1 MLSKYFR
8 KLMKKI
14 YFITVFIIIDLLL
27 SQLFLLKFLEND
39 LIKANKDSFENRVFN
54 KNYNYTFKKQAQFTS
69 RYDDNIY
76 QIFTND
82 LGFRDESTQ
91 PLDRDKEYSIL
102 IGDSFIEGV
111 GLDYKDTIVGIL
123 NKNLANN
130 KFKFLNAGVA
140 SYSSYIYLRKI
151 EDIIKNNSDLKVKKV
166 IVFLDKSDVSDDE
179 RYLNKPAFF
188 KNTKGKFINQRK
200 EDFLEDLKELSFW
213 RFYTKQTI
221 SGKIIKLGTDQIEN
235 FLSNIKKRS
244 FISKKL
250 NKSFFEVT
258 ELEIKAIKSINNK
271 PHIRNW
277 YLGSTWEERT
287 KKNIKFSVENLNK
300 LKDFLKKKNIDFL
313 VVLYPWP
320 FEIDNEEIR
329 KKYLEFIIPLLNENQ
344 IDNLSVY
351 EGFLKGNIYESIG
364 KNYLYNDIHFNKN
377 GNQVIVNE
385 LLRKINQ

>member
-1 MLSKYFR
+1 
-8 KLMKKI
+8 MKKL

-82 LGFRDESTQ
+82 LGFRDDSTQ

-123 NKNLANN
+123 NENLENN

-151 EDIIKNNSDLKVKKV
+151 EDIIKKNSDLKVKKI

-200 EDFLEDLKELSFW
+200 EDFLGDLREISFW

-287 KKNIKFSVENLNK
+287 KKNIKFSVENLSK
-300 LKDFLKKKNIDFL
+300 LKDFLEKKK
-313 VVLYPWP
+313 Y
-320 FEIDNEEIR
+320 
-329 KKYLEFIIPLLNENQ
+329 
-344 IDNLSVY
+344 
-351 EGFLKGNIYESIG
+351 
-364 KNYLYNDIHFNKN
+364 
-377 GNQVIVNE
+377 
-385 LLRKINQ
+385 

>member
-1 MLSKYFR
+1 
-8 KLMKKI
+8 MKKL

-69 RYDDNIY
+69 QYDGNIY

-82 LGFRDESTQ
+82 LGFRDDSTQ

-111 GLDYKDTIVGIL
+111 GLDYRDTIVGIL

-200 EDFLEDLKELSFW
+200 EDFLGDLKELNFW

-221 SGKIIKLGTDQIEN
+221 SGKIIKLGTDQIED

-271 PHIRNW
+271 PHIKNW

-287 KKNIKFSVENLNK
+287 KKNIKFSVENLNN
-300 LKDFLKKKNIDFL
+300 LKDFLEKKNIDLL
-313 VVLYPWP
+313 VVLYPWS

-329 KKYLEFIIPLLNENQ
+329 KKYLEFIIPLFNENK
-344 IDNLSVY
+344 INSLSVY
-351 EGFLKGNIYESIG
+351 DGFLKGNIYESIG

>member
-54 KNYNYTFKKQAQFTS
+54 KNYNYTFKKQAKFTS

-188 KNTKGKFINQRK
+188 KNTKGKLINQRK
-200 EDFLEDLKELSFW
+200 EDFLVDLKGLSFW

-313 VVLYPWP
+313 VVLYPWS

>member
-1 MLSKYFR
+1 
-8 KLMKKI
+8 MKKL
-14 YFITVFIIIDLLL
+14 YFIVVLIIIDLLL

-76 QIFTND
+76 RIFTND
-82 LGFRDESTQ
+82 LGFRDDSTQ

-151 EDIIKNNSDLKVKKV
+151 EDVIKNNSDLKVKKV

-179 RYLNKPAFF
+179 KYLNKPAFF

-200 EDFLEDLKELSFW
+200 EDFLGDLKELRFW

-258 ELEIKAIKSINNK
+258 EIEIKAIKSINNK

-277 YLGSTWEERT
+277 YLGPKWEERA

-313 VVLYPWP
+313 VVLYPWS

-329 KKYLEFIIPLLNENQ
+329 EKYLEFIIPLLNANK
-344 IDNLSVY
+344 INNLSVY

>member
-1 MLSKYFR
+1 
-8 KLMKKI
+8 MKKL

-69 RYDDNIY
+69 RYDDSIY

-82 LGFRDESTQ
+82 LGFRDDSTQ

-151 EDIIKNNSDLKVKKV
+151 ENIIKNNSDLKVKKV

-179 RYLNKPAFF
+179 RYLNKPTFF

-200 EDFLEDLKELSFW
+200 EDFLGDLKELSFW

-271 PHIRNW
+271 PHIKNW

-300 LKDFLKKKNIDFL
+300 LKDFLEKKNIDLL
-313 VVLYPWP
+313 VVLYPWS

-329 KKYLEFIIPLLNENQ
+329 KKYLEFIIPLFNENK
-344 IDNLSVY
+344 INSLSVY

>member
-1 MLSKYFR
+1 
-8 KLMKKI
+8 MKKLYI
-14 YFITVFIIIDLLL
+14 ITVFIIIDLLL
-27 SQLFLLKFLEND
+27 SQLFLLKFLENK
-39 LIKANKDSFENRVFN
+39 LIKANKESFENRIFN
-54 KNYNYTFKKQAQFTS
+54 KNYNYTFQKQAQFTS
-69 RYDDNIY
+69 QYDKNIY
-76 QIFTND
+76 TIFTND

-91 PLDRDKEYSIL
+91 PLDREKEYSIL

-123 NKNLANN
+123 NENLENN

-151 EDIIKNNSDLKVKKV
+151 KDIIKNNSDLKIRKV

-179 RYLNKPAFF
+179 RYLNRPSLF
-188 KNTKGKFINQRK
+188 KDTKGKFINKRK
-200 EDFLEDLKELSFW
+200 EDFLVDLKKMSFW

-221 SGKIIKLGTDQIEN
+221 SGKVIKLGTDQIEN

-258 ELEIKAIKSINNK
+258 DLEIRAIKSINNK

-287 KKNIKFSVENLNK
+287 KNNIKFSVENLNE
-300 LKDFLKKKNIDFL
+300 LKNFLEKKNIELL
-313 VVLYPWP
+313 VVLYPWS

-329 KKYLEFIIPLLNENQ
+329 KKYLEFIIPLLNENK
-344 IDNLSVY
+344 INNLSVY
-351 EGFLKGNIYESIG
+351 DIFLKGNIYENIG

-385 LLRKINQ
+385 LLKKINQ

>member
-1 MLSKYFR
+1 
-8 KLMKKI
+8 MKKL
-14 YFITVFIIIDLLL
+14 YFIIVFIIIDLLL

-82 LGFRDESTQ
+82 LGFRDDSTQ

-123 NKNLANN
+123 NKKLANN

-179 RYLNKPAFF
+179 KYLNKPAFF

-200 EDFLEDLKELSFW
+200 EDFWGDLRELSFW

-258 ELEIKAIKSINNK
+258 EIEIKAIKSINNK

-277 YLGSTWEERT
+277 YLSPTWEERA

-313 VVLYPWP
+313 VVLYPWS

-329 KKYLEFIIPLLNENQ
+329 EKYLEFIIPLLNENK
-344 IDNLSVY
+344 INNLSVY

-364 KNYLYNDIHFNKN
+364 KNYLYNDIHFNRN

>member
-1 MLSKYFR
+1 
-8 KLMKKI
+8 MKKL

-27 SQLFLLKFLEND
+27 SQLFLLKFLENK
-39 LIKANKDSFENRVFN
+39 LIKANKESFENRIFN
-54 KNYNYTFKKQAQFTS
+54 KNYNYTFQKQAQFTS
-69 RYDDNIY
+69 QYDKNIY
-76 QIFTND
+76 TIFTND

-91 PLDRDKEYSIL
+91 PLDREKEYSIL

-111 GLDYKDTIVGIL
+111 GLDYEDTIVGIL
-123 NKNLANN
+123 NENLENN

-151 EDIIKNNSDLKVKKV
+151 KDIIKNNSDLKIRKV

-179 RYLNKPAFF
+179 RYLNRPSLF
-188 KNTKGKFINQRK
+188 KDTKGKFINKRK
-200 EDFLEDLKELSFW
+200 EDFLVDLKKMSFW

-221 SGKIIKLGTDQIEN
+221 SGKVIKLGTDQIEN

-258 ELEIKAIKSINNK
+258 DLEIRAIKSINNK

-287 KKNIKFSVENLNK
+287 KNNIKFSVENLNE
-300 LKDFLKKKNIDFL
+300 LKNFLEKKNIELL
-313 VVLYPWP
+313 VVLYPWS

-329 KKYLEFIIPLLNENQ
+329 NKYLEFIIPLLNENK
-344 IDNLSVY
+344 INSLSVY
-351 EGFLKGNIYESIG
+351 EEFLVGNIYESIG
-364 KNYLYNDIHFNKN
+364 KNYLYNDIHFNRN

-385 LLRKINQ
+385 LLKIVNQ

>member
-1 MLSKYFR
+1 MLSKYFK

-82 LGFRDESTQ
+82 LGFRDDSTE

-188 KNTKGKFINQRK
+188 KNTKGKLINQRK
-200 EDFLEDLKELSFW
+200 EDFLVDLKGLSFW

>member
-82 LGFRDESTQ
+82 LGFRDDSTQ

-123 NKNLANN
+123 NKKLANN

-151 EDIIKNNSDLKVKKV
+151 EDIIKNNGDLKVKEV

-179 RYLNKPAFF
+179 KYLNKPAFF

-200 EDFLEDLKELSFW
+200 EDFLVDLKELSLW

>member
-1 MLSKYFR
+1 
-8 KLMKKI
+8 MKKF
-14 YFITVFIIIDLLL
+14 YFLTVFIIIDLLL

-39 LIKANKDSFENRVFN
+39 FIKANKESFENRIFN
-54 KNYNYTFKKQAQFTS
+54 KNYNYTFQKQVQFTS
-69 RYDDNIY
+69 QYDKNIY
-76 QIFTND
+76 KIFTND

-91 PLDRDKEYSIL
+91 SLDREKEFSIL

-123 NKNLANN
+123 NEKLENN

-140 SYSSYIYLRKI
+140 SYSSYIYKKKI
-151 EDIIKNNSDLKVKKV
+151 EKIIKNNSDLKVREV

-179 RYLNKPAFF
+179 RYLNKPTFF

-200 EDFLEDLKELSFW
+200 EDFLKDLKELSFW

-221 SGKIIKLGTDQIEN
+221 SGKIIKLSTDQIES
-235 FLSNIKKRS
+235 FLSNIEKRF

-250 NKSFFEVT
+250 NKSFFAVT
-258 ELEIKAIKSINNK
+258 DFEIKAIKSINNK

-277 YLGSTWEERT
+277 YLGATWEERT
-287 KKNIKFSVENLNK
+287 KNNIKFSVENLNE
-300 LKDFLKKKNIDFL
+300 LKNFLEKKNIELL
-313 VVLYPWP
+313 VVLYPWS

-329 KKYLEFIIPLLNENQ
+329 KKYLEFIIPLLNENK
-344 IDNLSVY
+344 INNLSVY
-351 EGFLKGNIYESIG
+351 DIFLKGNIYENIG

-385 LLRKINQ
+385 LLKKINQWKN

>member
-1 MLSKYFR
+1 
-8 KLMKKI
+8 MKKL
-14 YFITVFIIIDLLL
+14 YFIIVFIIIDLLL

-54 KNYNYTFKKQAQFTS
+54 KNYNYTFKKQVQFTS
-69 RYDDNIY
+69 QYDDNIY

-82 LGFRDESTQ
+82 LGFRDDSTQ

-151 EDIIKNNSDLKVKKV
+151 ENIIQNNSDLKVKKV

-200 EDFLEDLKELSFW
+200 EDFLGDLREMSFW

-235 FLSNIKKRS
+235 FLSNVKKRS

-250 NKSFFEVT
+250 NKSYFEVT

-277 YLGSTWEERT
+277 YLGSIWEEKT
-287 KKNIKFSVENLNK
+287 KKNIKFSVENLNN
-300 LKDFLKKKNIDFL
+300 LKDFLEKKNIDLL
-313 VVLYPWP
+313 VVLYPWS

-329 KKYLEFIIPLLNENQ
+329 KKYLEFIIPLFNENK
-344 IDNLSVY
+344 INSLSVY
-351 EGFLKGNIYESIG
+351 DGFLKGNIYESIG

>member
-1 MLSKYFR
+1 
-8 KLMKKI
+8 MKKL
-14 YFITVFIIIDLLL
+14 YFIIVFIIIDLLL

-82 LGFRDESTQ
+82 LGFRDDSTQ

-123 NKNLANN
+123 NKKLANN

-188 KNTKGKFINQRK
+188 KNTKGKLINQRK
-200 EDFLEDLKELSFW
+200 EDFLVDLKGLSFW

-250 NKSFFEVT
+250 NKSFFDVT
-258 ELEIKAIKSINNK
+258 EIEIKAIKSINNK

-277 YLGSTWEERT
+277 YLGPTWEERT

-300 LKDFLKKKNIDFL
+300 LKNFLKKKNIDFL
-313 VVLYPWP
+313 VVLYPWS

-329 KKYLEFIIPLLNENQ
+329 EKYLEFIIPLLNENK
-344 IDNLSVY
+344 INNLSVY

>member
-1 MLSKYFR
+1 
-8 KLMKKI
+8 MKKL
-14 YFITVFIIIDLLL
+14 YFIIVFIIIDLLL

-54 KNYNYTFKKQAQFTS
+54 KNYNYTFKKQVQFTS
-69 RYDDNIY
+69 QYDDNIY

-82 LGFRDESTQ
+82 LGFRDDSTQ

-123 NKNLANN
+123 NKKIANN

-179 RYLNKPAFF
+179 KYLNKPAFF

-200 EDFLEDLKELSFW
+200 EDFWGDLRGLSFW

-258 ELEIKAIKSINNK
+258 EIEIKAIKSINNK

-277 YLGSTWEERT
+277 YLGPTWEERT

-300 LKDFLKKKNIDFL
+300 LKDFLRKKNIDFL
-313 VVLYPWP
+313 VVLYPWS

-329 KKYLEFIIPLLNENQ
+329 EKYLEFIIPLLNENK
-344 IDNLSVY
+344 INNLSVY

>member
-1 MLSKYFR
+1 
-8 KLMKKI
+8 MKKL
-14 YFITVFIIIDLLL
+14 YFIVVLIIIDLLL

-82 LGFRDESTQ
+82 LGFRDDSTQ

-123 NKNLANN
+123 NKKLANN

-151 EDIIKNNSDLKVKKV
+151 EDIIKNNGDLKIKKV
-166 IVFLDKSDVSDDE
+166 IVFLDKSDVFDDE
-179 RYLNKPAFF
+179 KYLNKPAFF

-200 EDFLEDLKELSFW
+200 EDFWGDLRELSFW

-258 ELEIKAIKSINNK
+258 EIEIKAIKSINNK

-277 YLGSTWEERT
+277 YLGPTWEERT

-300 LKDFLKKKNIDFL
+300 LKNFLRKKNIDFL
-313 VVLYPWP
+313 VVLYPWS

-329 KKYLEFIIPLLNENQ
+329 EKYLEFIIPLLNENK
-344 IDNLSVY
+344 INNLSVY

>member
-1 MLSKYFR
+1 
-8 KLMKKI
+8 MKKLYI
-14 YFITVFIIIDLLL
+14 ITVFIIIDLLL
-27 SQLFLLKFLEND
+27 SQLFLLKFLENK
-39 LIKANKDSFENRVFN
+39 LIKANKESFENRIFN
-54 KNYNYTFKKQAQFTS
+54 KNYNYTFQKQAQFTS
-69 RYDDNIY
+69 QYDKNIY
-76 QIFTND
+76 TIFTND

-91 PLDRDKEYSIL
+91 PLDREKEYSIL

-123 NKNLANN
+123 NENLENN

-151 EDIIKNNSDLKVKKV
+151 KDIIKNNSDLKIRKV

-179 RYLNKPAFF
+179 RYLNRPSLF
-188 KNTKGKFINQRK
+188 KDTKGKFINKRK
-200 EDFLEDLKELSFW
+200 EDFLVDLKKMSFW

-221 SGKIIKLGTDQIEN
+221 SGKVIKLGTDQIEN

-258 ELEIKAIKSINNK
+258 DLEIRAVKSINNK

-287 KKNIKFSVENLNK
+287 KNNIKFSVENLNE
-300 LKDFLKKKNIDFL
+300 LKNFLEKKNIELL
-313 VVLYPWP
+313 VVLYPWS

-329 KKYLEFIIPLLNENQ
+329 NKYLEFIIPLLNENK
-344 IDNLSVY
+344 INSLSVY
-351 EGFLKGNIYESIG
+351 EEFLVGNIYESIG
-364 KNYLYNDIHFNKN
+364 KNYLYNDIHFNRN
-377 GNQVIVNE
+377 GNKVIVNE
-385 LLRKINQ
+385 LLKIVNQ